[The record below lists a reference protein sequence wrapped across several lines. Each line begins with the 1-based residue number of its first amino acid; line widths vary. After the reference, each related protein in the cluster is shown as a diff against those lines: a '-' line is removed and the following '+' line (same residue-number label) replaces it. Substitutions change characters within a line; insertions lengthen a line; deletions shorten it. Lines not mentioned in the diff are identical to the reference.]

1 MPPNYLV
8 GRSQRR
14 ICVTFQTRTITCI
27 QGHSSDRN
35 RNSESPL
42 RMGVPYFV
50 PSFESN
56 SDVLQQGNI
65 TIFIQMRTLQN
76 LKSNENITLLHENE
90 YLFIL
95 EYMLVI
101 DNMNYSII

>member
-1 MPPNYLV
+1 
-8 GRSQRR
+8 
-14 ICVTFQTRTITCI
+14 
-27 QGHSSDRN
+27 
-35 RNSESPL
+35 
-42 RMGVPYFV
+42 MGVPYFV